1 MSSKGMSVTA
11 ARQLADLTCARFG
24 IPLLILHDFDI
35 SGFSIAGTLRSDTRR
50 YNFRSMFKVIDLG
63 LRLEDVRELGLES
76 EPVALGRDEDKLRHT
91 LRRHGATR
99 EEADFLLEGQRVELN
114 AMTSDQF
121 VDFVDRKL
129 AEAGIAKI
137 VPSKDQL
144 DKAYRVFARSERIR
158 TIVEEAIAA
167 DAGAE
172 IAVPDDLEAQV
183 RVFLAENPEF
193 PWEDGVRHA
202 AENGRG
208 LPATTPAA
216 PISRSRRA
224 SRR

>member
-1 MSSKGMSVTA
+1 
-11 ARQLADLTCARFG
+11 
-24 IPLLILHDFDI
+24 
-35 SGFSIAGTLRSDTRR
+35 LRSDTRR
-50 YNFRSMFKVIDLG
+50 YNFRSKFKVIDLG

-76 EPVALGRDEDKLRHT
+76 EPVGLGRELRHT

-121 VDFVDRKL
+121 VDFVERKL
-129 AEAGIAKI
+129 ADAGIEKV
-137 VPSKDQL
+137 VPPKDQL
-144 DKAYRVFARSERIR
+144 DEAYCVFARSERIR

-167 DAGAE
+167 DAGVE

-183 RVFLAENPEF
+183 RDFLANNPEV

-202 AENGRG
+202 PENVTGGRDARG
-208 LPATTPAA
+208 LRPRGGCKSWRNSKRNT
-216 PISRSRRA
+216 IRECCGFKI
-224 SRR
+224 